1 MAHYVDGFVI
11 PLPKKNLE
19 DYRRGGRR
27 LAKSGETTARS
38 NSASVPATI

>member
-11 PLPKKNLE
+11 PLPKKNLD
-19 DYRRGGRR
+19 DYRRG
-27 LAKSGETTARS
+27 AQKAGESMARS